1 MNDSNRVD
9 RRVDVGRWWV
19 RALGVGGSLLAV
31 AVLTTAPADAQS
43 GRRSRQE
50 LVTKLTGKPVK
61 VDEQTR
67 SRRAI
72 TQPEAEDLVDRIAA
86 LTAPSTPASAP
97 VALPTGGTMLRLSD
111 HGAGHV
117 LVSRPNDDGTS
128 DVRCVTSPDEAVDF
142 LAGELDDAW
151 PVQ

>member
-31 AVLTTAPADAQS
+31 AALTTAPADAQS